1 MTTKELSGTA
11 TPRVSTP
18 PPTPTPDPGQM
29 WVRLTMHSQINE
41 QMVQDLMND
50 IAYNLQ
56 TVTHLIN
63 YAEFQA
69 NVAGVIL
76 THSAEILPAM
86 TGDLAPTP
94 TWLETGEPTVN
105 A

>member
-1 MTTKELSGTA
+1 MTDIEV
-11 TPRVSTP
+11 TPHA
-18 PPTPTPDPGQM
+18 PPTEPILSPDPGQM
-29 WVRLTMHSQINE
+29 WCVLTMGANINE
-41 QMVQDLMND
+41 QMVQDLMVN
-50 IAYNLQ
+50 IADNLQ

-63 YAEFQA
+63 YADFQA

-76 THSAEILPAM
+76 THSADILPAM

-94 TWLETGEPTVN
+94 TWLETGEQTVN